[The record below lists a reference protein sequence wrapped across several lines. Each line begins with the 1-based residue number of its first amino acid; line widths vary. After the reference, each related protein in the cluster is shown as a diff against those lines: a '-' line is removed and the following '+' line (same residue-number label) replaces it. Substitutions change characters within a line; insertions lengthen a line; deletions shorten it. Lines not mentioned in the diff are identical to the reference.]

1 MFNALGAVL
10 FFSIFIF
17 SSFVRASECA
27 GYVLSDATQS
37 SLIFNTT
44 SLILPE
50 PQFLTPESIA
60 HHVSEFIKT
69 DSQSVLYKDIDVV
82 EVKYDE
88 ANDQIYF
95 IVKYKVDIPLD
106 SIEIIF
112 TKKGHFEFDHFGQ
125 IIGFSLDPVF
135 QLQQPGFLS
144 KEDGIN
150 YNLWLIEFIQKSNFW
165 NTRNRYLFAESREI
179 FASHEALAALPVL
192 LVKRSALAFIKSLEA
207 SVWQTLPL
215 DLRKQIA
222 LIEVNNFD
230 SGEFG
235 QGSFDVVITL
245 DDELVEKTGYKLISR
260 ANINKNSFK
269 LSILKDNM
277 DEIDITSLDP
287 EVRQRLLDYRYLFLP
302 TNPYSKFKFEI
313 Q

>member
-1 MFNALGAVL
+1 MFNAFGAIL
-10 FFSIFIF
+10 FFSIFTF
-17 SSFVRASECA
+17 SGPARANECS
-27 GYVLSDATQS
+27 GYLLSDETQS
-37 SLIFNTT
+37 SLILNTA

-95 IVKYKVDIPLD
+95 IVKYKVDTPLD
-106 SIEIIF
+106 TVEIIF
-112 TKKGHFEFDHFGQ
+112 TKKGHFDFDHFGQ
-125 IIGFSLDPVF
+125 IIGFSLEPVF
-135 QLQQPGFLS
+135 QLQPPGFLS
-144 KEDGIN
+144 KEENAN
-150 YNLWLIEFIQKSNFW
+150 YNIWLVEFIQKSNFW
-165 NTRNRYLFAESREI
+165 NTRNKYLFSESRQI
-179 FASHEALAALPVL
+179 FATKEALTELPVL
-192 LVKRSALAFIKSLEA
+192 LVNKSALAFVKSLEA
-207 SVWQTLPL
+207 TIWQTLPVE
-215 DLRKQIA
+215 LRKQIA

-245 DDELVEKTGYKLISR
+245 DDDLVERTGYKLTSR
-260 ANINKNSFK
+260 VHIFKNGFK
-269 LSILKDNM
+269 LNILNDNLE
-277 DEIDITSLDP
+277 EIDLTSLEP
-287 EVRQRLLDYRYLFLP
+287 EVRQRLLDYRFLFLP
-302 TNPYSKFKFEI
+302 TNPYRKFKFEI